1 MTRLI
6 VISIFLLIA
15 PLTLLTG
22 SNAAYAEP
30 AIVVSPQEGPGGT
43 TVRVDGFGF
52 VPSSVVTITLNGG
65 KMETRPFAITANDL
79 GEFDATFAVPHS
91 IQEGTYPV
99 VANGHGLVRVSASST
114 FEVTVPNTP
123 PVADSQSVS
132 VDQSKEV
139 NIKLKG
145 SDPEGDE
152 ITFSIVDE
160 PQHGT
165 VDEFD
170 KSTGSLTFVPSRDY
184 EGNDRFTFK
193 VNDGKLDSFLA
204 DVSIKI
210 LKSDGA
216 PRMEN
221 MEVEMQEDMQLTIL
235 LQATNEDSSPLRFE
249 IVDLPQHGSLGFIK
263 PYDSNSASITYA
275 PNLNFNGTDTFT
287 AKASDTRSE
296 SETATVTILVTPV
309 QDSPIAI
316 GAQTTTAQEKS
327 IEITLTASDPDGDV
341 LAYTVQSLPGHGTL
355 MGSAPNLKYI
365 PSFDFRG
372 WDSFTFK
379 VNDGTVDS
387 STARIEIEVTK
398 TSSSEAGND
407 GSGNSD
413 SDSTQGSVEPS
424 QEIPD
429 PGVTETP
436 VPPATGEVTPPAAE
450 PIVSSPADGESA
462 QPQIE
467 SGDTVPPR
475 IIFPASTQ
483 IFDSQSEAGASA
495 VYNIIAID
503 AIDGEVTPECTPA
516 SGSTFPIGKVNV
528 VCTATDAAGNTALG
542 SFAVEV
548 RQIAGANK
556 ETSPFPFDSFEFQI
570 PDMQFAVLP
579 VIIAAV
585 AGIGLAIGL
594 KVAKKTK
601 AKSSQPQKSS
611 S

>member
-1 MTRLI
+1 
-6 VISIFLLIA
+6 
-15 PLTLLTG
+15 
-22 SNAAYAEP
+22 
-30 AIVVSPQEGPGGT
+30 
-43 TVRVDGFGF
+43 
-52 VPSSVVTITLNGG
+52 
-65 KMETRPFAITANDL
+65 
-79 GEFDATFAVPHS
+79 
-91 IQEGTYPV
+91 
-99 VANGHGLVRVSASST
+99 
-114 FEVTVPNTP
+114 
-123 PVADSQSVS
+123 
-132 VDQSKEV
+132 
-139 NIKLKG
+139 
-145 SDPEGDE
+145 
-152 ITFSIVDE
+152 
-160 PQHGT
+160 
-165 VDEFD
+165 
-170 KSTGSLTFVPSRDY
+170 
-184 EGNDRFTFK
+184 
-193 VNDGKLDSFLA
+193 
-204 DVSIKI
+204 
-210 LKSDGA
+210 
-216 PRMEN
+216 
-221 MEVEMQEDMQLTIL
+221 
-235 LQATNEDSSPLRFE
+235 
-249 IVDLPQHGSLGFIK
+249 
-263 PYDSNSASITYA
+263 
-275 PNLNFNGTDTFT
+275 
-287 AKASDTRSE
+287 
-296 SETATVTILVTPV
+296 
-309 QDSPIAI
+309 
-316 GAQTTTAQEKS
+316 
-327 IEITLTASDPDGDV
+327 
-341 LAYTVQSLPGHGTL
+341 
-355 MGSAPNLKYI
+355 
-365 PSFDFRG
+365 
-372 WDSFTFK
+372 
-379 VNDGTVDS
+379 
-387 STARIEIEVTK
+387 
-398 TSSSEAGND
+398 
-407 GSGNSD
+407 
-413 SDSTQGSVEPS
+413 VEPS